1 MKLNKKELV
10 KKFIRNIGI
19 DTVLQSMIELM
30 DDSIDATDYDMDSI
44 RNPNDLWK
52 FKVIEGLEYAYEAF
66 LQKTNDKPIG
76 EKS

>member
-10 KKFIRNIGI
+10 KKFIRNVGI
-19 DTVLQSMIELM
+19 DVVLQSMIELM

-52 FKVIEGLEYAYEAF
+52 FRVIEGLEHAYEAL
-66 LQKTNDKPIG
+66 LQKTNDEPIG
-76 EKS
+76 EQS